1 MNPASSKS
9 RILFGVIAAV
19 ALVIAAGSSIASTG
33 TAASGI
39 SGAAGPGRSATRTP
53 RPDEVTGEVTL
64 TLSGSDAAPDASQVV
79 IWLTPSG
86 STAAP
91 IATIDKPRYRLV
103 QHNKRFEPSLL
114 VVPVGSVVDF
124 PNLDPWFHNVFSLYR
139 GKRFDLGLYQA
150 GAQRSVHFDRIGPSY
165 LFCNIHP
172 EMTGVVLAVDSS
184 LFAISD
190 KAGRYAIN
198 GVAPGKY
205 TMHLWYENA
214 KPESLTNLQRTVLV
228 DDTTRTLPTVSV
240 PVVKQIQ
247 KEHKNKYGQDYDP
260 DAMNP
265 DY

>member
-1 MNPASSKS
+1 MSTASNNS
-9 RILFGVIAAV
+9 RLLLGLLAGV
-19 ALVIAAGSSIASTG
+19 ALAIGIGSTPSTV
-33 TAASGI
+33 ASG
-39 SGAAGPGRSATRTP
+39 PGSVNRSRSAAP

-64 TLSGSDAAPDASQVV
+64 TQSGSDSAPDASQVV
-79 IWLTPSG
+79 VWLTPSG
-86 STAAP
+86 STTMP
-91 IATIDKPRYRLV
+91 HNVIDKPRYRLV

-150 GAQRSVHFDRIGPSY
+150 GAQRSVRFDRIGPSY

-190 KAGRYAIN
+190 KSGHYTVTGVVPGR
-198 GVAPGKY
+198 Y
-205 TMHLWYENA
+205 TMHVWYENA
-214 KPESLTNLQRTVLV
+214 KPESLASLARTVVV
-228 DDTTRTLPTVSV
+228 DDATHTLPPVSV
-240 PVVKQIQ
+240 PVVKQLQ